1 MKKFLLATVIVLILS
16 VPLGVFAEDDVVF
29 GSFWW
34 EADNGLSL
42 FASGGNGDCDV
53 FGFEII
59 TEKRTVQLPVI
70 GADFSENY
78 SVKIT
83 GISDGS
89 YTLRGFACR
98 GGVYF
103 YSDALYVTV
112 TNGEY
117 SVKTQAELREA
128 AKKALSEYVD
138 KSLYRVEEQAQIDEI
153 VARYSESIDNAASFE
168 EYDSILESA
177 YSELD
182 VLRTKEWYEKNEAA
196 KKALSEYVDKS
207 LYRVEEQAQ
216 IDEIVARYSESID
229 NAASFEEYDSILESA
244 YSELDVLR
252 TKEWYEKNEAAKK
265 ALSEYVDKSLYREK
279 EQAQIDEIVA
289 RYSESIDNA
298 ASFEEYDSILENAY
312 SELDALHIKEWYDQN
327 ISANEEVLYYL
338 SNANE
343 WLTTSRFV
351 GKERQITDIIKPVV
365 QEVLEMG
372 SKGEILISN
381 DYIRSTYADDIA
393 QAKKIYNE
401 DMSETERSRFNERLV
416 ELDTETADFLKE
428 FFS

>member
-1 MKKFLLATVIVLILS
+1 MRKFLLATVIVLILS

-53 FGFEII
+53 FGFEVI

-138 KSLYRVEEQAQIDEI
+138 KSLYREEEQAQIDEI
-153 VARYSESIDNAASFE
+153 IARYSESIDNAGSFL
-168 EYDSILESA
+168 EYDGILESA

-207 LYRVEEQAQ
+207 LYRVEEHAQ

-229 NAASFEEYDSILESA
+229 NAASFEEYDSILES
-244 YSELDVLR
+244 
-252 TKEWYEKNEAAKK
+252 
-265 ALSEYVDKSLYREK
+265 
-279 EQAQIDEIVA
+279 
-289 RYSESIDNA
+289 
-298 ASFEEYDSILENAY
+298 AY

-381 DYIRSTYADDIA
+381 DYIRSAYADDIA

>member
-138 KSLYRVEEQAQIDEI
+138 KSLYREEEQAQIDEI
-153 VARYSESIDNAASFE
+153 IARYSESIDNAGSFL
-168 EYDSILESA
+168 EYDGILES
-177 YSELD
+177 
-182 VLRTKEWYEKNEAA
+182 
-196 KKALSEYVDKS
+196 
-207 LYRVEEQAQ
+207 
-216 IDEIVARYSESID
+216 
-229 NAASFEEYDSILESA
+229 
-244 YSELDVLR
+244 
-252 TKEWYEKNEAAKK
+252 
-265 ALSEYVDKSLYREK
+265 
-279 EQAQIDEIVA
+279 
-289 RYSESIDNA
+289 
-298 ASFEEYDSILENAY
+298 AY

-343 WLTTSRFV
+343 WLTSKRFV

-381 DYIRSTYADDIA
+381 DYIRSAYADDIA